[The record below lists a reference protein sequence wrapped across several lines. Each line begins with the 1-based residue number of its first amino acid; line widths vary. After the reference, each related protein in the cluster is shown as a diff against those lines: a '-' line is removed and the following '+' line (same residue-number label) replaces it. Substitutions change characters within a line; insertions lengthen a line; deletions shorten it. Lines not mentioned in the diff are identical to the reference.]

1 MLLIVDRSSPPTKF
15 TTLIFDRL
23 GVSFMLTQRDGVKP
37 DTRTGYQATYNGLN
51 VKVNF
56 TGEIRLVKDFIY
68 EHYVHWG
75 FQKPTAFKTVLDI
88 TLRDGHVVEIKDRSK
103 DMEKKRGEFKR
114 RFESGE
120 PDQLIEEAFSLDM
133 KLE

>member
-1 MLLIVDRSSPPTKF
+1 
-15 TTLIFDRL
+15 
-23 GVSFMLTQRDGVKP
+23 MLTQRDGVKP

-51 VKVNF
+51 IKVNF
-56 TGEIRLVKDFIY
+56 TGEIRLAKDFIY